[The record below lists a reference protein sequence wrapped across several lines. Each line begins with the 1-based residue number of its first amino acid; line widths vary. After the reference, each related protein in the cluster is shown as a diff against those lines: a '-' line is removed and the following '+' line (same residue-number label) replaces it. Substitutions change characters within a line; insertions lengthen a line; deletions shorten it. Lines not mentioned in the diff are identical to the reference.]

1 MGGPSPEAML
11 DVFNS
16 AYETFIVDNRYSGLS
31 AKMLHAKAMAHAA
44 EKLQST
50 WPITGE

>member
-16 AYETFIVDNRYSGLS
+16 AYETFIVDNRYSGLD
-31 AKMLHAKAMAHAA
+31 AKMLHAKAMAYAA